1 MSLFRGM
8 GIGIYQQLFGCANT
22 VLTKLSSALQNQAY
36 IKKFS
41 TNSNYSY
48 IVLNMNKRVVDIN
61 ETFRSKCR
69 EANLKITPQRSLIF
83 DELSKATDHPTVDG
97 IYKRVRKT
105 LSNISFDTVYRTLLS
120 FTKIGIVNLVEGTGE
135 QKRFEP
141 NLHQHHH
148 FRCIKCYTIY
158 DFENDANNDIAVPEA
173 VQKQGVII
181 NKRVVLEGICSK
193 CKEK

>member
-1 MSLFRGM
+1 MKIEREEL
-8 GIGIYQQLFGCANT
+8 
-22 VLTKLSSALQNQAY
+22 
-36 IKKFS
+36 KKMF
-41 TNSNYSY
+41 Y
-48 IVLNMNKRVVDIN
+48 
-61 ETFRSKCR
+61 EKCS
-69 EANLKITPQRSLIF
+69 ENGLKITPQRSHIF
-83 DELSKATDHPTVDG
+83 DELSKAKDHPSAEV
-97 IYKRVRKT
+97 IYKRVRKI

-120 FTKIGIVNLVEGTGE
+120 FSEIGIVNLVEGTGE

-158 DFENDANNDIAVPEA
+158 DFENEAYNDIAVPEA

-193 CKEK
+193 CKGK

>member
-1 MSLFRGM
+1 MKVEQEEL
-8 GIGIYQQLFGCANT
+8 
-22 VLTKLSSALQNQAY
+22 
-36 IKKFS
+36 KKMF
-41 TNSNYSY
+41 Y
-48 IVLNMNKRVVDIN
+48 D
-61 ETFRSKCR
+61 KCV
-69 EANLKITPQRSLIF
+69 ENGLKITPQRSLIF
-83 DELSKATDHPTVDG
+83 DELSKATDHPAADA

-120 FTKIGIVNLVEGTGE
+120 FTEIGIVNLVEGTGE

-158 DFENDANNDIAVPEA
+158 DFENDAYNDIAVPEA

-181 NKRVVLEGICSK
+181 NKRVVLEGVCSK
-193 CKEK
+193 CKGK

>member
-1 MSLFRGM
+1 MK
-8 GIGIYQQLFGCANT
+8 IEQQELKKMFYDKCAENG
-22 VLTKLSSALQNQAY
+22 
-36 IKKFS
+36 
-41 TNSNYSY
+41 
-48 IVLNMNKRVVDIN
+48 
-61 ETFRSKCR
+61 
-69 EANLKITPQRSLIF
+69 LKMTPQRSLIF
-83 DELSKATDHPTVDG
+83 DELSKATDHPSADT
-97 IYKRVRKT
+97 IYKRVRKS

-120 FTKIGIVNLVEGTGE
+120 FTEIGIVSLVEGTGE

-158 DFENDANNDIAVPEA
+158 DFENDAYNDIAVPEA

-193 CKEK
+193 CKGK